1 MTATNPNNWRS
12 DLEEDTD
19 ELLRDI
25 RIDDDILASAR
36 QASEVMQNSRKLDA
50 SGYREE
56 MQRQQE
62 AEDRN
67 ALNLRAN
74 LVKKFYEP
82 DRKMALYKLKAM
94 NASEVLVVGFEDA
107 NHLRVAC
114 NYQQNHHD
122 KGFYTRSFMYGKRK
136 YLEIKR
142 VE

>member
-1 MTATNPNNWRS
+1 MATLPQGWRS
-12 DLEEDTD
+12 DLEHDVD
-19 ELLRDI
+19 NLLDDLT
-25 RIDDDILASAR
+25 IDDDIIASAQ

-56 MQRQQE
+56 MERQQE
-62 AEDRN
+62 IEDRN
-67 ALNLRAN
+67 ALTMRAN

-94 NASEVLVVGFEDA
+94 KASEMLVVGFEDA

-114 NYQQNHHD
+114 NYQHNHHD
-122 KGFYTRSFMYGKRK
+122 KGFYTRSFTYGKRK